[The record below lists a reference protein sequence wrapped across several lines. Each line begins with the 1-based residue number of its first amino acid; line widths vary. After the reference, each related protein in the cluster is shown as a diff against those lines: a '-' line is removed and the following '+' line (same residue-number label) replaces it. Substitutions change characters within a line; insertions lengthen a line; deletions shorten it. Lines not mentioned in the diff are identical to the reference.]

1 MGLAD
6 LKKELKTLDKDQ
18 LIALVAD
25 LYKKNKA
32 AQEYLDFYV

>member
-6 LKKELKTLDKDQ
+6 LKKELKTLGKDQ
-18 LIALVAD
+18 LIVLVTD

-32 AQEYLDFYV
+32 A

>member
-18 LIALVAD
+18 LIVLVAD

-32 AQEYLDFYV
+32 A